1 LEEEWRYLTK
11 GDKKM
16 AGSYWEKFTN
26 QRISRRRALQAA
38 SAASAGAGAIW
49 LVGCGGGDDDD
60 GTPSGTET
68 PTNGA
73 TEPPDEEGP
82 SFLNEKNPPVPGGRY
97 QTYGTANFDTFDPH
111 LGIAGSTAYFA
122 RVYNVLVNQSA
133 TRPKYIVYDL
143 ATQFENP
150 DDTTWTFT
158 LRPGVKIGP
167 NPLGVPERDM
177 DAQDVVATFDRIKN
191 EPRANNGAFVKEFVE
206 SVTASAD
213 GKTVTIKTTKPYAW
227 FLNRV
232 GNFVNCIPPR
242 ELIADASSIEKMRST
257 SAGGGPYRIV
267 SSTEG
272 EGAKLDKNPAY
283 YKKDE
288 FNNDSALPYLDGI
301 DVRLIADRA
310 AQRTAFQS
318 GQIYQYTPETK
329 SEADS
334 LAGSNTIAK
343 DPAFTFIALTMHPEK
358 EPFTDIRAR
367 QAFSYAINRQ
377 QVIDIVYQGDAK
389 PNGLVH
395 WPVGEGTFAFTKD
408 ELEQYQPYDPAKAR
422 ELVSALGGLKVK
434 MMYPAASAIE
444 QHDKVLPLFLEW
456 MKDAN
461 IEIEQDPQ
469 DFTTWLENYRT
480 LNYTLSLS
488 LNQVYE
494 TPETPLNFHVG
505 KGPIGDRSYAIG
517 LNDPAIEAA
526 IEKTKTTLD
535 LEENIKAVRD
545 AQILIYEKGP
555 TFLPFVSWFS
565 YTAFAKKVHNIP
577 SGVGTTALLLN
588 TSWVEA

>member
-1 LEEEWRYLTK
+1 
-11 GDKKM
+11 M
-16 AGSYWEKFTN
+16 AGRYWDKFTSE
-26 QRISRRRALQAA
+26 RITRRRALQ
-38 SAASAGAGAIW
+38 SAGAVGVGVGAIA
-49 LVGCGGGDDDD
+49 LVGCGSDGDDEPKTPGADEPTAEATSGGEEPDD
-60 GTPSGTET
+60 
-68 PTNGA
+68 A
-73 TEPPDEEGP
+73 P
-82 SFLNEKNPPVPGGRY
+82 SFLNEKNPPVAGGRY

-111 LGIAGSTAYFA
+111 LGIAGSTAFFP
-122 RVYNVLVNQSA
+122 RIYNVLVNQSA
-133 TRPKYIVYDL
+133 TRPKYIFYDL
-143 ATQFENP
+143 ATEFENP
-150 DDTTWTFT
+150 DDRTWTFT

-167 NPLGVPERDM
+167 NPLEVPERDL
-177 DAQDVVATFDRIKN
+177 DAADVVATFDRIKN

-206 SVTASAD
+206 AVTASAD

-232 GNFVNCIPPR
+232 GNFVNAIPPK
-242 ELIADASSIEKMRST
+242 ELLADEASIEKMRGT
-257 SAGGGPYRIV
+257 SAGGGPFRIV

-272 EGAKLDKNPAY
+272 EGAKIDKNPAY
-283 YKKDE
+283 YRKDE
-288 FNNDSALPYLDGI
+288 FNNDAALPYLDGI

-318 GQIYQYTPETK
+318 GQLFQYTPETK

-334 LAGSNTIAK
+334 LGGGNTIAK

-358 EPFTDIRAR
+358 APFTDIRAR

-377 QVIDIVYQGDAK
+377 QIIDIVYQGDARK
-389 PNGLVH
+389 NGLVH
-395 WPVGEGTFAFTKD
+395 WPVGEGSFAFTQD
-408 ELEQYQPYDPAKAR
+408 ELEKYQPYDPAEAKK
-422 ELVSALGGLKVK
+422 LVSALGGLKVK
-434 MMYPAASAIE
+434 MMYPAASPIE

-456 MKDAN
+456 MKEAD

-494 TPETPLNFHVG
+494 TPETPLNFHIG

-526 IEKTKTTLD
+526 VEKTKTTLD

-545 AQILIYEKGP
+545 AQVLIYEKGP
-555 TFLPFVSWFS
+555 TFLPFVSWYS
-565 YTAFAKKVHNIP
+565 YTAYAKKVHNIP
-577 SGVGTTALLLN
+577 SGIGLTGLLIN
-588 TSWVEA
+588 SVWVEA